1 MRLITL
7 LLLLVCA
14 RARNH
19 FVDPLKTIVWGPGL
33 RPAEITMRARYF
45 FLQLVDFD
53 GRNLTES
60 PGEDIVIGQIYG
72 HSFNNAPCRIWTQIF
87 DCKDGS
93 FIVRYKVF
101 NTCSNINIKVK
112 IKGKELSLPHSEIK
126 GPVYEEECYC
136 PNPSIINW
144 LHHYQCRQNY
154 TQIYRDLSLFLN
166 IDFGKIR
173 QSIIKRYDRPTSVSI
188 CHYVLKSNKIYRQC
202 YGQYVGF
209 KIFMDTILL
218 SLARKVVL
226 PDIEFFVN
234 LGDWPL
240 VPDTDPIY
248 PIFSWCGSD
257 STKDIV
263 MPTYDITESSLEAM
277 GRVMLDTLS
286 VQGNTG
292 LSWENKTEQLFWR
305 GRDSRRERLDLIDI
319 SRKHPELFNVSI
331 TNFFFFRD
339 EMDKYGPVQN
349 HVSFF
354 NFFKYKYQ
362 LNIDGT
368 VAAYRFPYLLA
379 GDSLVFKQESN
390 YYEFFYKDL
399 TPGLHYVP
407 VKSDL
412 SDLVDKIMWAKEHD
426 EDGLKIVKSARQFAR
441 DNLLPR
447 DILCYY
453 TVLFHEWSKRL
464 KSKVEIL
471 NNMEEVPQ
479 PSHSC
484 QCHFSNFRD
493 EL

>member
-1 MRLITL
+1 
-7 LLLLVCA
+7 
-14 RARNH
+14 
-19 FVDPLKTIVWGPGL
+19 
-33 RPAEITMRARYF
+33 MRARYF
-45 FLQLVDFD
+45 FLQLTDSH
-53 GRNLTES
+53 GRNLTKS
-60 PGEDIVIGQIYG
+60 PGENIVTGQIYG
-72 HSFNNAPCRIWTQIF
+72 KSLNDAPCRVWTQIF

-93 FIVRYKVF
+93 FIMRYKIFSTCF
-101 NTCSNINIKVK
+101 NIKIKVK
-112 IKGKELSLPHSEIK
+112 IKGKELPIPHSEIK
-126 GPVYEEECYC
+126 GPIYEEECYC
-136 PNPSIINW
+136 PNPSITNW
-144 LHHYQCRQNY
+144 LNHYQCQENY
-154 TQIYRDLSLFLN
+154 TQIHHDLTPFSN
-166 IDFGKIR
+166 IDFDRIR
-173 QSIIKRYDRPTSVSI
+173 ESIIKKYDRPTSVSI
-188 CHYVLKSNKIYRQC
+188 CHYVLKSNRIYRRC

-209 KIFMDTILL
+209 KIFMDAILL
-218 SLARKVVL
+218 SLARKVTL
-226 PDIEFFVN
+226 PDIELFVN

-240 VPDTDPIY
+240 VPNTGPLY
-248 PIFSWCGSD
+248 PIFSWCGSED
-257 STKDIV
+257 TKDIV
-263 MPTYDITESSLEAM
+263 MPTYDLTESSLEAM

-292 LSWENKTEQLFWR
+292 PTWFDKTEQLFWR
-305 GRDSRRERLDLIDI
+305 GRDSRRERLDLIEI
-319 SRKHPELFNVSI
+319 SKKHPELFNVSI

-339 EMDKYGPVQN
+339 EIDKYGPAQD

-368 VAAYRFPYLLA
+368 VAAYRFPYLLT
-379 GDSLVFKQESN
+379 GDSLVFKQESK

-399 TPGLHYVP
+399 VPGLHYVP

-412 SDLVDKIMWAKEHD
+412 SDLVDKIKWAKEHD

-464 KSKVEIL
+464 KSKIEVL

-484 QCHFSNFRD
+484 PCHLSNLNFRD